1 MTEFEKLPAGFW
13 ISMAS
18 DIDSEYP
25 LAETYYQKFIIGTV
39 HREKAFLQQRV
50 DKITPSS
57 HRDSFCRFS
66 HAA

>member
-1 MTEFEKLPAGFW
+1 
-13 ISMAS
+13 MAS

-25 LAETYYQKFIIGTV
+25 LAEIYYQKFIIGTV
-39 HREKAFLQQRV
+39 HREKAFLQQRG
-50 DKITPSS
+50 DKITPSF